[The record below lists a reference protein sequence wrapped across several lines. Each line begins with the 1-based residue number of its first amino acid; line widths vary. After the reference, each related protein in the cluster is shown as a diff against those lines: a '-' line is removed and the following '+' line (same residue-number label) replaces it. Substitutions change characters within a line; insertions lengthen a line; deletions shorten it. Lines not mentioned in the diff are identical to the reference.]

1 MSEVSEREAEVLAAL
16 GARLT
21 NAEIAR
27 KLHISVRTV
36 ESHVSSLLR
45 KYGAADR
52 KALAALAGQTSPAGD
67 TVTGLPAARSTFV
80 GRSAERAAIAAAFTG
95 SRLVTL
101 LGPGGVGKT
110 RLAIVTASGFTGGG
124 AFVDLVPVRAGSVA
138 QALASALGVIERTQQ
153 PLEDALAERLG
164 SGQALLVLDNCE
176 HVLDAV
182 APLVDRLLA
191 LCPGTRVLA
200 TSREHLGI
208 PGERIVPIAPLPL
221 SPASSSPASSSA
233 ASPSSPSSRA
243 AEAASDAVLLFL
255 DRARDADPGFD
266 ADPAVV
272 AEICARLD
280 GVPLAIELAAARS
293 AALGPEGLLAAL
305 DDSLRLLSGG
315 RGGDER
321 HRSLAAV
328 LGWSYDLLDEEER
341 ALFRRLSVFAGTFD
355 LDAATALTGDRLA
368 AVDGLARLTGKSLVV
383 RSESRWRMLETV
395 RAFAWAALG
404 DDLPAVRAA
413 HLGWAAGAAE
423 RLAGWPTGWREEF
436 DLIADD
442 LRTAL
447 THPPT
452 PHPTDSPHP
461 GTQGTPALGNPTLG
475 TAALGTPVQGSP
487 THPSPFPEEAG
498 RRHRLARALGK
509 LAYARRFLREARERF
524 TQAAELAPTPAE
536 AAKDLRSAASVALAT
551 AAAGDAF
558 DLLLSAA
565 DQAEGTD
572 RAILLSRAVV
582 VARRHPGFGFESGV
596 PYERLP
602 LLEAEASEL
611 TAGATA
617 TAHLAGARAWTAGG
631 EAAGHEAAEHAVAT
645 AQATGDPVLLSAALD
660 ALTMAHARKGEL
672 REAYRTAAERLA
684 LIDDMDRDDPESG
697 IEIVDAF
704 HSASSYALAAG
715 DLPTALAVARRNL
728 GDDLAGSHL
737 AIALNKLIPPLVLMG
752 EFDEALGHAAAMW
765 ERREWAGSRP
775 GRWLAVSVYAVAM
788 AYGLRGEEAQA
799 RSWRV
804 RAAGL
809 DRTADLVPFAAFAD
823 ARVALHTGD
832 FGQAAA
838 LVERGFAEFRPGR
851 FERYAQAT
859 AAELAVAAGLPD
871 AADRLAQAAP
881 AALGSD
887 WAAACLSRARG
898 RLHGDRDELARSA
911 RAWERIGA
919 RFEQACTEDLLNL
932 SGGAGV

>member
-221 SPASSSPASSSA
+221 SPASSPAASSSA
-233 ASPSSPSSRA
+233 ASPSSRA

-452 PHPTDSPHP
+452 PQPPDSPETP
-461 GTQGTPALGNPTLG
+461 TQ
-475 TAALGTPVQGSP
+475 
-487 THPSPFPEEAG
+487 EAG

-631 EAAGHEAAEHAVAT
+631 EAAGHEPAEHAVAT

-809 DRTADLVPFAAFAD
+809 DSTADLVPFAAFAD